1 MGLDTAKFL
10 LFLSCVAVLQA
21 WLPARGRVLLLLC
34 ASLVFYALSSVGY
47 LVLLLALCGLNYG
60 ALIGLAKASE
70 PRRRTWIF
78 TIAILANVAVLVLF
92 KYAREALGTGLGR
105 LGWTGPGGEALSV
118 AVPLGLSYISF
129 QMMACVTDAY
139 RQTWQVEG
147 GYGQFAVF
155 GMFFPQITSGPIAR
169 AGNLL
174 PQLGIGGRP
183 TAEDRLVGMRMIAYG
198 LFKKFV
204 VANRLSEYVAA
215 IFKEPPTTNSAPVVL
230 AACFNALQLYA
241 DFSGYVDIAIGSA
254 RFLGIRLD
262 PNFDRPYVST
272 SVTEFWRRWHMTL
285 SFWLRDYLYMPL
297 VIRIRALGRLGIVL
311 ALVFT
316 FAICGLW
323 HGATWPFV
331 LFGVAQG
338 VAMTAEMLTK
348 QWRGKRLKR
357 VPKALIIT
365 AGSLYTLGFF
375 VLSQVMFRSV
385 DLAQAGSVY
394 RGLIHLRLSGG
405 INELLGARP
414 YIFAFDFAAVAV
426 WIVMSQLYRRT
437 TNRTAPWFVGLCALL
452 ILFLGRL
459 GTARFIYAAF

>member
-10 LFLSCVAVLQA
+10 LFLACVAVLQA
-21 WLPARGRVLLLLC
+21 WLPARGRVFLLLS
-34 ASLVFYALSSVGY
+34 ASLAFYALSSIGY
-47 LVLLLALCGLNYG
+47 LVLLLALCALNYC
-60 ALIGLAKASE
+60 ALTGLSRTSE
-70 PRRRTWIF
+70 PRRRSWIF
-78 TIAILANVAVLVLF
+78 AAAILANLAMLVLF
-92 KYAREALGTGLGR
+92 KYARDALGTGLGR

-139 RQTWQVEG
+139 RQTWQLEG

-155 GMFFPQITSGPIAR
+155 GMFFPQITSGPIPR
-169 AGNLL
+169 AGSLL
-174 PQLGIGGRP
+174 PQLSIGGSP
-183 TAEDRLVGMRMIAYG
+183 TTEDRLVGMRMIAYG
-198 LFKKFV
+198 LFKKLV
-204 VANRLSEYVAA
+204 VANRLKEYVNPFFAGA
-215 IFKEPPTTNSAPVVL
+215 PTGNSAATL
-230 AACFNALQLYA
+230 LGCCFNALQLYA

-285 SFWLRDYLYMPL
+285 SLWLRDYFYMPL
-297 VIRIRALGRLGIVL
+297 VIRIRALGKTGIAL
-311 ALVFT
+311 ALIFT

-357 VPKALIIT
+357 MPKGLIIA

-375 VLSQVMFRSV
+375 VLSQVMFRSPN
-385 DLAQAGSVY
+385 LNQARIIYG
-394 RGLIHLRLSGG
+394 RLFQLNVSGG
-405 INELLGARP
+405 LGAYIGISHYPFAMGCAAIAAWMTVAWCSRRATERTTPWFVVLCACWILLLGAL
-414 YIFAFDFAAVAV
+414 A
-426 WIVMSQLYRRT
+426 S
-437 TNRTAPWFVGLCALL
+437 G
-452 ILFLGRL
+452 
-459 GTARFIYAAF
+459 RFIYAAF